1 MKIRGLGRRRWYSVS
16 CEGFSLDE
24 FCRVRGPLT
33 DLVVSVH
40 RAALWWSFMYLYGFS
55 PFFSLFSHF

>member
-1 MKIRGLGRRRWYSVS
+1 VEIGGLGRRRWYSVS

-40 RAALWWSFMYLYGFS
+40 RAALW
-55 PFFSLFSHF
+55 